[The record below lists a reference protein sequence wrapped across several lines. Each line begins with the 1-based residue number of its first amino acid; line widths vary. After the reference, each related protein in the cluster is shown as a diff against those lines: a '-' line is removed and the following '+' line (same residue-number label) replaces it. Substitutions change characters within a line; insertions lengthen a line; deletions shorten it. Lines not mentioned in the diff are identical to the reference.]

1 MAWHRDV
8 SARGSWARLIEA
20 DGQPLIHM
28 ALAFELSSKTLAIEA
43 LAMACCRHD
52 PNAVDDQSPDV
63 SSKRTP
69 MEILDLISKET
80 TVDDSPDVNFRDHRR
95 LLLKYRNSLDMS
107 NAKELLEQLQR
118 LAVSLLLCSM
128 ENGKPDELLSMLVA
142 SSHAVRVLLPLT
154 PAKLQ
159 RSLLQQLW
167 QLILAVCLV
176 RSRSSAGHAPSKTTV
191 GWKLV
196 EEQACA
202 DDKLDAWTLAAIRAT
217 RQAAETWGD
226 ADGYFLAAAT
236 KLSAEA

>member
-1 MAWHRDV
+1 
-8 SARGSWARLIEA
+8 
-20 DGQPLIHM
+20 M

-43 LAMACCRHD
+43 LAMACCRYD
-52 PNAVDDQSPDV
+52 PNVVDDQGADV

-80 TVDDSPDVNFRDHRR
+80 TVDSLDVNFRDHR
-95 LLLKYRNSLDMS
+95 LKYRSSLDMS

-118 LAVSLLLCSM
+118 LGVSLLLCSM

-154 PAKLQ
+154 PAKFQ

-167 QLILAVCLV
+167 QLILALCLV
-176 RSRSSAGHAPSKTTV
+176 PSGGHAPSKTTV
-191 GWKLV
+191 GWKVV

-236 KLSAEA
+236 KLSEPRA